1 MKIETLKEL
10 VKKEFDRNLNMTD
23 TRGHVMRLLELF
35 EEEQDNTPTPHTFAP
50 FVPTPGF
57 IVNECRLYGIEPD
70 QVPYGEICS
79 CNPKNG
85 GSGICGCIMGNKMIP
100 NPKKHGYGTNYT
112 STTTDI
118 TNSDFSK

>member
-1 MKIETLKEL
+1 MKIKTLKEL
-10 VKKEFDRNLNMTD
+10 IEKEFDRNLTIAD
-23 TRGHVMRLLELF
+23 TKVRVMELLELF
-35 EEEQDNTPTPHTFAP
+35 EKDQDNTPTPHTFAP

-57 IVNECRLYGIEPD
+57 IVCEPD
-70 QVPYGEICS
+70 QVPYGDICS